1 MDSQEHRAAPVVVA
15 APAEVDATNAAQLRT
30 ALLAVDGRCPAV
42 VVDMSR
48 TVFCDMA
55 GIKVLAQARTRTTA
69 DSSEI
74 RLVITSVSV
83 LRIFALTG
91 HDHLFPIFTSL
102 ADALATVPGWLPAGR
117 TCFPLNVSCP
127 GCRSHRTRGSGGR
140 PLHSHS
146 AWLLAG
152 APLKTL
158 TPIRP

>member
-117 TCFPLNVSCP
+117 TCFY
-127 GCRSHRTRGSGGR
+127 
-140 PLHSHS
+140 
-146 AWLLAG
+146 
-152 APLKTL
+152 
-158 TPIRP
+158 